1 MIILACVLTS
11 LSVFSGA
18 SAHPFFVDSNPKP
31 SSTVESVENI
41 DILFS
46 EPLELQYS
54 KVSIIGPDGNAIQ
67 TSNLQN
73 VDSDTSSIRVLLD
86 STNLPRG
93 LYTVTTTVLS
103 AVDGHV
109 VDDSFIFGVGT
120 QVPGSNSP
128 KSTSDSLFSLQEVG
142 AKFPGYVGQII
153 IVGAAF
159 MNIWLA
165 RPLRK
170 TKLLSGFSARPSIDR
185 QFIKLILI
193 GTCLVLASGIAIIIV
208 QSVSIGT
215 GVIEA
220 VGTQFGKTW
229 ILRMAQTSVLLGIIL
244 LFYRRLRI
252 KNVSVGTPGM
262 IAILAIGI
270 SILISYSL
278 ISHAAAAN
286 KILPL
291 MLDFFHGLA
300 ASIWIG
306 GLILL
311 AFVTVPNI
319 LRIDNSLIKSAALS
333 VLIPRFSS
341 IVALVLG
348 GILLTGPLLLWNM
361 ESDLST
367 TVASSYGKV
376 LFVKLV
382 IGAAMIAMGLYHQVT
397 IQTKVSKHIV
407 TKFGTVRTNDDKD
420 AGNSDKFPTLKKSM
434 KLEAALGIGLLMM
447 VSLLANMTL
456 PTGEFSHLSGV
467 NEGNS
472 FAQASDSK
480 DSGTIYSETSYTDN
494 GKITLSVT
502 PLSIGQNR
510 FELSFTGYNGTEPKV
525 DNATIKLTQLEKGIG
540 PITIETEKGPENV
553 FVADGALSLYGNWL
567 VEVEGI
573 TSQTGVP
580 NAIASFPIL
589 VKPKISSLISTVSVY
604 NTTNQSLPLYPLYDE
619 NRDSIWVGDT
629 QPSSS
634 RLLQFNIKSQNY
646 TVHPIQGSFLIT
658 FSALDRAGNI
668 WYIDPVQTLLGV
680 YSPSNKTTK
689 HFLSPHKGVISSLA
703 IDNDGNLWMPTVQ
716 ANKIM
721 KFDPLNNK
729 FSTFDIPTP
738 NSQPVAIAV
747 DRKDNSIWFAEAIGK
762 VGRVDPV
769 TGNITEYSTKGTVLE
784 EPTVV
789 FPDPSNYKIYVSEH
803 SGHRISVL
811 NPLLGTFNE
820 YPVINENGL
829 PFGMAYDKFGNLWLA
844 QHEIDKIAVLDP
856 QSGESRVVN
865 IPITGSFIQY
875 VTADKNG
882 NIWFAAQRA
891 SALGQISISA
901 NSSSLETA
909 LPSEDSEVASR
920 SGPLYETVLSDLI
933 TKSKIK
939 LPYVIGPLALVG
951 IVLGVLFYTTNI
963 IAMRKNMS
971 LIGKLENKK

>member
-1 MIILACVLTS
+1 
-11 LSVFSGA
+11 VFSGA

-67 TSNLQN
+67 ASKLQN

-109 VDDSFIFGVGT
+109 VDDSFIFGVET

-159 MNIWLA
+159 MSIWLA

-170 TKLLSGFSARPSIDR
+170 TKLLSDLMSASRPSIDR
-185 QFIKLILI
+185 QIIKLILI

-220 VGTQFGKTW
+220 IGTQFGKTW
-229 ILRMAQTSVLLGIIL
+229 ILRMAETSVLLGIIL
-244 LFYRRLRI
+244 LLYTRLRI
-252 KNVSVGTPGM
+252 KKVLVGTSGM
-262 IAILAIGI
+262 IVILAIGI
-270 SILISYSL
+270 SILVSYSL
-278 ISHAAAAN
+278 ISHAAATN
-286 KILPL
+286 NILPL
-291 MLDFFHGLA
+291 LLDFLHSIA
-300 ASIWIG
+300 ASIWVG

-311 AFVTVPNI
+311 AFVFVPNI
-319 LRIDNSLIKSAALS
+319 LRTGDSLGKSAALS

-341 IVALVLG
+341 VVAPILG
-348 GILLTGPLLLWNM
+348 GILLSGPLLLWNM

-376 LFVKLV
+376 LFIKLV

-397 IQTKVSKHIV
+397 IQTKVSKIIV
-407 TKFGTVRTNDDKD
+407 SKSGTVLTNEDKEVSD
-420 AGNSDKFPTLKKSM
+420 SDKFATLKKSM
-434 KLEAALGIGLLMM
+434 KLEAALGIVLLMM

-467 NEGNS
+467 NEGNA
-472 FAQASDSK
+472 FAQASDSNR
-480 DSGTIYSETSYTDN
+480 SGTIYSETRYTDN

-502 PLSIGQNR
+502 PLTIGQNR
-510 FELSFTGYNGTEPKV
+510 FEISFAGYNGTEPKI
-525 DNATIKLTQLEKGIG
+525 DNATIKLTQLDKGIG
-540 PITIETEKGPENV
+540 PITIETEKDPENV

-580 NAIASFPIL
+580 NAIASFQIL
-589 VKPKISSLISTVSVY
+589 VKPKISSLISTVSIY
-604 NTTNQSLPLYPLYDE
+604 KTTNQSLPLYPLYDM

-629 QPSSS
+629 QPGSS

-646 TVHPIQGSFLIT
+646 TVHQIQGSFLIT

-668 WYIDPVQTLLGV
+668 WYIDPVQSLLGV

-721 KFDPLNNK
+721 KFEPLNNK
-729 FSTFDIPTP
+729 FSTFDIPTA
-738 NSQPVAIAV
+738 NSQPVGIAV

-769 TGNITEYSTKGTVLE
+769 TGNMTEYPTKGTVLE
-784 EPTVV
+784 EPTAV

-811 NPLLGTFNE
+811 NPLLGTFDE

-844 QHEIDKIAVLDP
+844 QHEIDKIAVIDP
-856 QSGESRVVN
+856 RSGESREVN

-875 VTADKNG
+875 VTSDKNG
-882 NIWFAAQRA
+882 NIWFAAQRG
-891 SALGQISISA
+891 SALGQISISV
-901 NSSSLETA
+901 NSSSIDTG
-909 LPSEDSEVASR
+909 STGRVSEVAR
-920 SGPLYETVLSDLI
+920 NGLPDQTLLSNL
-933 TKSKIK
+933 TTNMNVRF
-939 LPYVIGPLALVG
+939 PYVIGALALVG

-963 IAMRKNMS
+963 VSLRKNMS
-971 LIGKLENKK
+971 LIGKLEYKK